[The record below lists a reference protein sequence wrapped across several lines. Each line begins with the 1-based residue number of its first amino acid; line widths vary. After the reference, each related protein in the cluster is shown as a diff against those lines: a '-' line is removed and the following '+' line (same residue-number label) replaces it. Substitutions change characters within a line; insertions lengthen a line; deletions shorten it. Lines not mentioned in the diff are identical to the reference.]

1 MEKLELDLPE
11 DMAAF
16 VEEVAGG
23 ALGSEEARG
32 YLRYLIAEE
41 MEKQERLRAEL
52 QKGLDSG
59 LSPLSFDEII
69 ERARERARS
78 RVA

>member
-23 ALGSEEARG
+23 ALGSEEAQ
-32 YLRYLIAEE
+32 RYLCGLVAEE
-41 MEKQERLRAEL
+41 MERQERLRAEL

-69 ERARERARS
+69 ERARERAKS
-78 RVA
+78 RAA